1 MESGRAN
8 PSTEVA
14 LRLAR
19 ALGSKVDSLFHLA
32 DEGRELVQAKLAEGS
47 ELRPGYPGAVRV
59 PRTRLVD
66 VGHRLVAWPVA
77 GPAATRYSLVEAEG
91 VIVSASDDQAS
102 VRVFDDV
109 ELDTPSL
116 GILGCDPAVAL
127 LEPGLLRYGVRLA
140 WAEVGSYQA
149 LASLARGE
157 AHVAGCHL
165 QDENSGAYNL
175 GWVRRIVPFPATLI
189 TFAAWH
195 QGFITTPTKS
205 SEFRTVEDLVNDDVI
220 IVNREAGSGSRSL
233 LDRMLQQKGIAVS
246 EISGY
251 QYEVGGHLAVAGAVA
266 AGVADVGIGIEAA
279 AEASGLAFVPLE
291 EERYDLVIPNHL
303 MDEAGVQVLLNLL
316 RRPEFRRRVE
326 SLGGYDVSQMGD
338 TVPAP

>member
-19 ALGSKVDSLFHLA
+19 VLGSKVDSLFYLA

-47 ELRPGYPGAVRV
+47 DLRPGYPGAVRV

-165 QDENSGAYNL
+165 QDENSGDYNL

-205 SEFRTVEDLVNDDVI
+205 NEFRTVEDLVNDDVI
-220 IVNREAGSGSRSL
+220 IVNRETGSGSRSL

-266 AGVADVGIGIEAA
+266 AGVAHVGIGIEAA

-303 MDEAGVQVLLNLL
+303 MDDTGVQVLLNLL

-338 TVPAP
+338 TVSAP